1 MNTQPDASSRGVS
14 SDISDQRRSEHDAA
28 LWWRFYYEDERPFF
42 VPPAVKL
49 LRAQIE
55 KHWVSQMWLGQ
66 TAFEQGLFS
75 EAEQHFRE
83 ALLEVQKLGNDS
95 ELATTLRSLGRAL
108 CAQDKHE
115 ESEPLYKKAVDLHQ
129 QGASS
134 LELEED
140 FDAFVLHYRMQRKY
154 REAEA
159 LIRSVLEKFEKSG
172 KSAPEFARNLN
183 NLAVLLCEEGR
194 CQEAEEIYRRVLDV
208 TKVFS
213 GKQVSCYALALLN
226 LAVLCFRNDRMNEAK
241 EHYDHAVNILRLLP
255 DEGWYLRLLEDY
267 QQVFSGLPSKSPAQQ
282 PLSAYLHASIPSKE
296 KS

>member
-1 MNTQPDASSRGVS
+1 MNTQPDVGRTEIAEQQS
-14 SDISDQRRSEHDAA
+14 RSEHDAA
-28 LWWRFYYEDERPFF
+28 LWWRFYYEDERPNFI
-42 VPPAVKL
+42 PPPVKP
-49 LRAQIE
+49 LRAQTE
-55 KHWVSQMWLGQ
+55 KHWVAQMWLGQ

-83 ALLEVQKLGNDS
+83 ALLEVQKLGNDT
-95 ELATTLRSLGRAL
+95 ELATTLRSLGRSL
-108 CAQDKHE
+108 CAQDKHD
-115 ESEPLYKKAVDLHQ
+115 ESEPLYKRAIELHE

-172 KSAPEFARNLN
+172 KSAPVFARYLN
-183 NLAVLLCEEGR
+183 NLAVMLCEEGR
-194 CQEAEEIYRRVLDV
+194 CKEAEEAYHRVLDV
-208 TKVFS
+208 TKTFT

-226 LAVLCFRNDRMNEAK
+226 LAVLCLKNNRMSEAK

-267 QQVFSGLPSKSPAQQ
+267 QQVFRGLPSKSQAQQ
-282 PLSAYLHASIPSKE
+282 PLSAYLHASIPPKD
-296 KS
+296 KC